1 MEGDPNPPHA
11 MPRKWSRR
19 QTLPF
24 VQLLLAMLA
33 SLFAADTEHFGDFLE
48 HVLSVDHRYGSQ
60 HEDIGC
66 SFSDVVRIRSLLH
79 EGEQWHIE
87 SLGQDTPAS
96 NAVALVSMTTEDRNA
111 ALQAMTPEDR
121 DATLAISRWMP
132 QWIGRV
138 YVELMEHVPR
148 SIRSGLRIQL
158 HAMTDQLINA
168 ATRLRPLDA
177 GTYATMMDSLER
189 LERMRSPCDTDDLRP
204 RVFSMLQAQI
214 TADIL
219 LKCNEHREDT
229 LAGGWRAIYLADALW
244 ILRRNTCPQ
253 LHAMFDETASRLCAT
268 MFPALAPTDLGATVM
283 QELDVRVPLLQV
295 PALSRSRELLV
306 CMLQD
311 EHQHTPSNIHMLRLV
326 CGVLRGDTDVREL
339 TAWLLHYTG
348 KRLKR
353 RIQALSRDLPSN
365 LLEAFPV
372 EEMIQAASRSDLR
385 SDGVPYSDYWR
396 DLSRLVR
403 SLDTQL
409 LQARS
414 RIEGYAQL
422 AEIMRQMREYLLLEA
437 FSGAIDTIG
446 STVAWALPSELQV
459 YEQGMP
465 PVHLQEYLR
474 GLRQIR
480 AAMGVP
486 EPAGAEAESAEPAE
500 GEEPPSKVP
509 RTQ

>member
-1 MEGDPNPPHA
+1 

-19 QTLPF
+19 QTVPF

-33 SLFAADTEHFGDFLE
+33 ALFAADTEHFGNFLE
-48 HVLSVDHRYGSQ
+48 HVLNVDHRYGNQ

-66 SFSDVVRIRSLLH
+66 SFADVARIRSLLH
-79 EGEQWHIE
+79 EGEQWHRE
-87 SLGQDTPAS
+87 SLGHDTPAS
-96 NAVALVSMTTEDRNA
+96 HAVALVSMTTEDRHA

-121 DATLAISRWMP
+121 DATFAISRWMP
-132 QWIGRV
+132 QWVGRV

-204 RVFSMLQAQI
+204 RVFDMLQAQI

-229 LAGGWRAIYLADALW
+229 LAGGWRAIFLTDALW

-268 MFPALAPTDLGATVM
+268 MFPALAPDDLGAAVM
-283 QELDVRVPLLQV
+283 QELDSRLPLLAV
-295 PALSRSRELLV
+295 PVLSRSRELLV
-306 CMLQD
+306 SVLQD
-311 EHQHTPSNIHMLRLV
+311 EHQGTPSDIHMLSLV

-348 KRLKR
+348 KRLKWN
-353 RIQALSRDLPSN
+353 IQALSRDLPSN

-372 EEMIQAASRSDLR
+372 EEMLKAAARTED
-385 SDGVPYSDYWR
+385 DGTPYSVYWR

-414 RIEGYAQL
+414 RIEGYAQI
-422 AEIMRQMREYLLLEA
+422 AEIMRQMHEYLLLEA
-437 FSGAIDTIG
+437 FSGAIDTIDG
-446 STVAWALPSELQV
+446 TVAWALTNELQV

-480 AAMGVP
+480 AAMAVP
-486 EPAGAEAESAEPAE
+486 EPAGAEGEDAAE
-500 GEEPPSKVP
+500 GEEPPSKFL